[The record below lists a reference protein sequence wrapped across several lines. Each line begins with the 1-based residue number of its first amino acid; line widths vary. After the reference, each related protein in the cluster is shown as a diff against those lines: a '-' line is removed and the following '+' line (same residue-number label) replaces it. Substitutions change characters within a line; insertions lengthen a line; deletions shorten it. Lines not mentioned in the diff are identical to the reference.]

1 VINAIIIMFA
11 SSILSGFMVDNFWY
25 ALLFSIVLS
34 LVNSLLGGLV
44 D

>member
-1 VINAIIIMFA
+1 LITGFA
-11 SSILSGFMVDNFWY
+11 VDNFWY

-34 LVNSLLGGLV
+34 LVNSLLGGSR